1 MLYEILLSFLLGA
14 VTGGPQPIPP
24 TIAAPSAPVV
34 LAELGPRRRTPERI
48 GLQLSAQAAAV
59 VDVRSGQVLYATRGD
74 LPLPTASVA
83 KLATALV
90 FLRLNP
96 GWDMPVTLQEADR
109 RAGGLVVLAPGETV
123 TVRDLFAAMLVSS
136 SNEAA
141 AALQRVSGLDEA
153 AFVGEMNAL
162 ARELGLTQARFR
174 DPAGLDP
181 GNVASATDV
190 SRLAIAA
197 FAQPEIGEAAGRE
210 TYELRLLPSGRTRT
224 IRSTA
229 RHFGTFLTDPGQGYG
244 IAGVKTGYLDEAGY
258 NLTAE
263 VAKGGHPVVVTLLGS
278 ASSEQRWQEL
288 KGLAVW
294 TYQNFEWPRS
304 VTRR

>member
-1 MLYEILLSFLLGA
+1 MLYQFLLSLLLGVAAGAPPSVPSLTA
-14 VTGGPQPIPP
+14 VPP
-24 TIAAPSAPVV
+24 PPAV
-34 LAELGPRRRTPERI
+34 LAPRRRTPERI

-96 GWDMPVTLQEADR
+96 GWDTPVTLQEADR
-109 RAGGLVVLAPGETV
+109 RAGGLVVLSPGETI
-123 TVRDLFAAMLVSS
+123 TVRDVFAAMLVSS

-197 FAQPEIGEAAGRE
+197 FAQPEIGAAARSE

-229 RHFGTFLTDPGQGYG
+229 RHFGTFLADPGLGYG

-263 VAKGGHPVVVTLLGS
+263 VAKGGHPVVVTVLGS
-278 ASSEQRWQEL
+278 RTADQRWQEL

-304 VTRR
+304 ITRR